1 MKQLHSPRPARL
13 LHARHVLPLVLL
25 CTAGN
30 AFAQDP
36 QPLMGQPLIG
46 LTPTQLQHFEEGL
59 VAFSTPLTEAQ
70 GLGPIFNEVSCI
82 SCHNQPAV
90 GGFSTRRVTRFGK
103 AAVGPVPFDPL
114 AGLGGTLLQDQS
126 LDVACREVVPPE
138 ADHTILRGTPA
149 IFGAGLLEAIPDMD
163 ILAVQAAQPVA
174 VQGIPRYN
182 QPLESP
188 AGPMVLG
195 RFGWKGGVSTV
206 ETFSI
211 DASLNEMG
219 LTSPFAPTENAPN
232 GDLGLL
238 ASCDSVGD
246 PEDSADAAGFTLT
259 QRFTHFQRYLAA
271 PAQTPKTGMAGEAI
285 FDQVGCMDCHVSSYT
300 TGTVAEAALSGKTIR
315 PYSDFLLHDMGALG
329 DGIVDGIATETI
341 MMTRP
346 LWGLAQR
353 SAMLHDGRATGAS
366 FGGLIDLAVAEH
378 GGQADASRIAYQ
390 ALSSTDHDLL
400 VDFLASLG
408 RAEFDWDTD
417 NDLTEFDWFFLEPLM
432 TGPAPSVP
440 LTPDDPGALCDVD
453 ADGDFD
459 LVEFGKLQRV
469 WTAQ

>member
-1 MKQLHSPRPARL
+1 MQQIIRPRHFFRTRYA
-13 LHARHVLPLVLL
+13 LPLALL
-25 CTAGN
+25 ATGGTLL
-30 AFAQDP
+30 AQDP
-36 QPLMGQPLIG
+36 QPLMGQPMLG
-46 LTPTQLQHFEEGL
+46 LTPVQMQHFEEGL
-59 VAFSTPLTEAQ
+59 VQFSTPLTEAL

-103 AAVGPVPFDPL
+103 AAVGATPFDPL

-126 LDVACREVVPPE
+126 LDLACREVVPTE
-138 ADHTILRGTPA
+138 ANHQIQRGTPA
-149 IFGAGLLEAIPDMD
+149 LFGAGLIESIPEVE
-163 ILAVQAAQPVA
+163 ILAAQAAQPVA
-174 VQGIPRYN
+174 VQGTPRYV
-182 QPLESP
+182 QPIESP
-188 AGPMVLG
+188 AGPMLLG
-195 RFGWKGGVSTV
+195 RFGWKGGISTV
-206 ETFSI
+206 ESFSI

-219 LTSPFAPTENAPN
+219 LTSPFASTENAPN

-238 ASCDSVGD
+238 ASCDSVSD
-246 PEDSADAAGFTLT
+246 PEDQPDAAGFTLT

-271 PAQTPKTGMAGEAI
+271 PAQTPRTGMAGEVL
-285 FDQVGCMDCHVSSYT
+285 FDQVGCADCHVSSFT
-300 TGTVAEAALSGKTIR
+300 TGQVPEAALSGVLIR

-346 LWGLAQR
+346 LWGMAQR
-353 SAMLHDGRATGAS
+353 TALLHDGRATGANFS
-366 FGGLIDLAVAEH
+366 GLIDLSVAEH
-378 GGQADASRIAYQ
+378 GGQADASRLAYQ
-390 ALSSTDHDLL
+390 ALLGSERAQVS
-400 VDFLASLG
+400 DFLASLG

-432 TGPAPSVP
+432 TGPAPAVL
-440 LTPDDPGALCDVD
+440 LTADDPGALCDVD
-453 ADGDFD
+453 VDGDFD